1 MTRPS
6 TVFIV
11 DDDRDFARS
20 LGWVVEAAGF
30 AVETYGSAQEFQKAF
45 DGSRRGCLVLD
56 VRLRGMSGLELL
68 DQFAREGIRLPIIMM
83 TGFGDFSTAVRAL
96 KGGAVDIVQKPVDHE
111 ALLARIREALTTE
124 EKAQL
129 SRVESVTAMERLK
142 QLTPRERV
150 VLDLVVTGKSSKEI
164 ANDLELG
171 VRTVETHRAHA
182 MEKLGAH
189 SSADVVR
196 MVLLARMAS

>member
-1 MTRPS
+1 MTRAA

-11 DDDRDFARS
+11 DDDRDFAQS
-20 LGWVVEAAGF
+20 LGWVVQAAGF
-30 AVETYGSAQEFQKAF
+30 PVETYGSAQEFSKAF
-45 DGSRRGCLVLD
+45 DVARRGCLVLD
-56 VRLRGMSGLELL
+56 VRLRGTSGLELL
-68 DQFAREGIRLPIIMM
+68 DQLARRGVRLPIIMM

-111 ALLARIREALTTE
+111 ALLTRIREALATE

-129 SRVESVTAMERLK
+129 TRGESLTAMERLK
-142 QLTPRERV
+142 ELTPRERV
-150 VLDLVVTGKSSKEI
+150 VLDLVVVGKSSKEI

-182 MEKLGAH
+182 MEKMGAK
-189 SSADVVR
+189 SSADLVR
-196 MVLLARMAS
+196 LVLLARMAS